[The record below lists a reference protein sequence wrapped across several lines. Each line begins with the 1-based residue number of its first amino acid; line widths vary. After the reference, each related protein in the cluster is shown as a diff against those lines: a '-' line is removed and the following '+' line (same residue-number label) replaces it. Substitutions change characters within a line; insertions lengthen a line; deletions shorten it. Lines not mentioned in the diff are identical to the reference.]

1 MSDRLIYRREK
12 GRQLLSAEV
21 DGNFQYLDE
30 RIDKIALKDYFTYD
44 SGYSF
49 SGNSVEINPGMKWMI
64 GGLEI
69 ESAVSFSFP
78 ILRTDWANYRVDIVV
93 ANESGAF
100 ELITGVESAEGYV
113 VPRVVGSY
121 LPYLYLYLSDAG
133 LQNVG
138 SEAVGDFVSKLS
150 YRWVQVNHQDKL
162 LAADVNKRNIEVI
175 GGNSFIN
182 GVMNG
187 VFGLLVDHNYPDGFE
202 VSIRNRRTD
211 YITIVHDALD
221 VALPIKLY
229 TQKDYF
235 LRPNETIVLKYV
247 KNEQCFVVS
256 GGLDIQLTYQN
267 VDDILGT
274 DSLHLFI
281 DSSEGDTIA
290 ADNLQTTLTATV
302 ERYFN
307 DYTNEVV
314 SWQWFRESGD
324 TQEDRDS
331 DAIWSQGK
339 TERIIHLTAA
349 DFTPNIYNRSII
361 FTCQAIVQN
370 QRLTAQTNIG

>member
-1 MSDRLIYRREK
+1 MSDRIVYRREK
-12 GRQLLSAEV
+12 GRQLSSAEV

-30 RIDKIALKDYFTYD
+30 RIDKIAQKDYFIYD
-44 SGYSF
+44 AGYSLM
-49 SGNSVEINPGMKWMI
+49 GNSITLNAGYKWMI
-64 GGLEI
+64 GGEEI
-69 ESAVSFSFP
+69 ESIVEFTFVVQRA
-78 ILRTDWANYRVDIVV
+78 DWAKYRVDVVV
-93 ANESGAF
+93 ANASGSF
-100 ELITGVESAEGYV
+100 ELITGIESSEGYV
-113 VPRVVGSY
+113 VPRIAGNY
-121 LPYLYLYLSDAG
+121 LPYLYLYVSDAG
-133 LQNVG
+133 MQNVG
-138 SEAVGDFVSKLS
+138 SEAVGDFISKLS
-150 YRWVQVNHQDKL
+150 YRWVQVNHQDKI

-175 GGNSFIN
+175 GGNSFID
-182 GVMNG
+182 GIMNG
-187 VFGLLVDHNYPDGFE
+187 MFGILVDQNFPDGFE
-202 VSIRNRRTD
+202 VSVKNNRTD
-211 YITIVHDALD
+211 YITIVHDALG
-221 VALPIKLY
+221 VAFPIKLY
-229 TQKDYF
+229 TQKNYF

-247 KNEQCFVVS
+247 KNETCFVVS

-281 DSSEGDTIA
+281 DSSEGETIA

-307 DYTNEVV
+307 DFTNEVV
-314 SWQWFRESGD
+314 SWQWFRESGN

-349 DFTPNIYNRSII
+349 DFTPNIYSRSIVFI
-361 FTCQAIVQN
+361 CQAIVQN

>member
-1 MSDRLIYRREK
+1 MSDRIVYRREK
-12 GRQLLSAEV
+12 GRQLSSAEV

-30 RIDKIALKDYFTYD
+30 RIDKIAQKDYFIYD
-44 SGYSF
+44 AGYSL
-49 SGNSVEINPGMKWMI
+49 SNSNVVINPRSKWLI
-64 GGLEI
+64 GGLELENI
-69 ESAVSFSFP
+69 VEFTFNIPRA
-78 ILRTDWANYRVDIVV
+78 DWTKYRVDVVV
-93 ANESGAF
+93 ANASGSL
-100 ELITGVESAEGYV
+100 ELITGIESSEGYV
-113 VPRVVGSY
+113 VPRIVGNF
-121 LPYLYLYLSDAG
+121 LPYLYLYVSDAG

-138 SEAVGDFVSKLS
+138 SEAVGDFISKLS
-150 YRWVQVNHQDKL
+150 YRWIQVDHHDKL
-162 LAADVNKRNIEVI
+162 LAVDVNERNINII
-175 GGNSFIN
+175 GGNSFID
-182 GVMNG
+182 GIMNG
-187 VFGLLVDHNYPDGFE
+187 VFGIAIDENYPDGFE
-202 VSIRNRRTD
+202 VSIRNKRTH
-211 YITIVHDALD
+211 YLTIIHDALE
-221 VALPIKLY
+221 VNFPIQLY

-247 KNEQCFVVS
+247 KSEQCFVVS

-281 DSSEGDTIA
+281 DSSEGETIA

-307 DYTNEVV
+307 DFTNEVV

-349 DFTPNIYNRSII
+349 DFTPNIHSRSIV
-361 FTCQAIVQN
+361 FVCQAIVQN
-370 QRLTAQTNIG
+370 QKLIAKTNIG